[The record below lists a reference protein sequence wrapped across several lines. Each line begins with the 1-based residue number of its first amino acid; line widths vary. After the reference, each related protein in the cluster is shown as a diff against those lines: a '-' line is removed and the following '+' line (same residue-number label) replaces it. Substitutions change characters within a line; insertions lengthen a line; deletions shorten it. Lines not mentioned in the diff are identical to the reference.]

1 MHLRY
6 VTTKEHQSISWFMIF
21 LKSKT
26 LKYIMHLLVHADN
39 IKYEIYEHGKLKLLD
54 NPGLGESLL

>member
-1 MHLRY
+1 
-6 VTTKEHQSISWFMIF
+6 MIL
-21 LKSKT
+21 LKSKK
-26 LKYIMHLLVHADN
+26 LKYIIHLLVHADN